1 MECLSCKVEIDPKW
15 KHALENNVCPFCGD
29 NVMPEDLKNYI
40 ISLRST
46 LDIFKEKYSNQLD
59 DLLFSNYK
67 YVRTDSPR
75 MKQFI
80 PEPKVIYN
88 SIPDQTRED
97 DSDSDESAEE
107 KDSSVVAV
115 QDPEVTSKFFKNA
128 GASRHAARTEELKN
142 LVSQIKTNNPKLSAL
157 VKQGSAEDMSDEEFM
172 ESEGA
177 NSSISTPYDD
187 EDIPPAVLAFAG
199 QSGKNNPGYNP
210 KDMLRLQQLQQRTAQ
225 SRKNVVNGTGG
236 KGSFSRG

>member
-46 LDIFKEKYSNQLD
+46 LDSFKEKYSNQLD

-80 PEPKVIYN
+80 PEPKVIYKSVSN
-88 SIPDQTRED
+88 QTSED
-97 DSDSDESAEE
+97 EVSETLE
-107 KDSSVVAV
+107 KDSTTVSI
-115 QDPEVTSKFFKNA
+115 QDPETTSKFFKNA
-128 GASRHAARTEELKN
+128 GASKTVSRTEELKN

-157 VKQGSAEDMSDEEFM
+157 VKQSSAEDMSDEEFM
-172 ESEGA
+172 ESEEA
-177 NSSISTPYDD
+177 NSSISTSYDD

-199 QSGKNNPGYNP
+199 QSGKNNPGYNT
-210 KDMLRLQQLQQRTAQ
+210 KDMIRLQQLQQRTVQ